1 MVDARRR
8 TLMSYS
14 NLSVLNL
21 KIIEKWYQK
30 VLESR
35 LYIFYLVC

>member
-1 MVDARRR
+1 MVDAGRR

-30 VLESR
+30 ILEYR
-35 LYIFYLVC
+35 